1 MPPRSAGN
9 PNMGSRID
17 ASASSSM
24 GDVFQM
30 FSTGNASWGA
40 RITNEAERKEGALRV
55 GGLGPEVTEA
65 AIQAFFGKFYRTVKA
80 ARKTT
85 TSSAV
90 VTFGYAGER
99 DRALLEMQGR
109 ELMGHALQCH
119 KDRETDLLEAPVKKT
134 LRDDEIHAMLVER
147 EAARSRRDYP
157 GADALADRL
166 KQAGVLLE
174 RSKIT
179 EMKAEASPKSD
190 PLAQYR
196 SHLTSGQLLKQF
208 EAGKATNKVMNVSS
222 DFSSFVIKETGKQVR
237 AFSAKRIP
245 LSNVKSVKAGLG
257 KDHQKRTLLGGL
269 KAAADP
275 TRSFCLRNFK
285 DEDILCV
292 ECPSADAAESWVE
305 ALRVLLKVS
314 HKWRKWL

>member
-109 ELMGHALQCH
+109 ELMGHSLQCH

-166 KQAGVLLE
+166 KQAGVLLD
-174 RSKIT
+174 R
-179 EMKAEASPKSD
+179 
-190 PLAQYR
+190 
-196 SHLTSGQLLKQF
+196 
-208 EAGKATNKVMNVSS
+208 
-222 DFSSFVIKETGKQVR
+222 TGGTWR
-237 AFSAKRIP
+237 
-245 LSNVKSVKAGLG
+245 
-257 KDHQKRTLLGGL
+257 
-269 KAAADP
+269 AADGRTGLIP
-275 TRSFCLRNFK
+275 AAPPRGGAAGMRP
-285 DEDILCV
+285 V
-292 ECPSADAAESWVE
+292 RPSAARHVPPVRSSSTPACLSRS
-305 ALRVLLKVS
+305 AS
-314 HKWRKWL
+314 ASAPG

>member
-109 ELMGHALQCH
+109 ELMGHSLQCH

-166 KQAGVLLE
+166 KQAGVLLD
-174 RSKIT
+174 RTGGTWRAADGRTGLIPAAPPRGGGGGGGGARGPRAPPT
-179 EMKAEASPKSD
+179 AE
-190 PLAQYR
+190 
-196 SHLTSGQLLKQF
+196 
-208 EAGKATNKVMNVSS
+208 
-222 DFSSFVIKETGKQVR
+222 ET
-237 AFSAKRIP
+237 A
-245 LSNVKSVKAGLG
+245 
-257 KDHQKRTLLGGL
+257 RTLLVELGGDQSCGTGTL
-269 KAAADP
+269 GKIFAPFNVASVTGGRDGYARLAFAD
-275 TRSFCLRNFK
+275 
-285 DEDILCV
+285 
-292 ECPSADAAESWVE
+292 ADAAAA
-305 ALRVLLKVS
+305 ALAVAHYTPTGRRLVGV
-314 HKWRKWL
+314 